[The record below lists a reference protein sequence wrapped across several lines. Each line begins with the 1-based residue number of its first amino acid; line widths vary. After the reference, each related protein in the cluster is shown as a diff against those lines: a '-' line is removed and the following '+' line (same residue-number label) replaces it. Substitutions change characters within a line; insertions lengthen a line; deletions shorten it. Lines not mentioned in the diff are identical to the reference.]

1 VTFPPS
7 HWATSI
13 SFFCSLFVDTV
24 KWFIS
29 RLPSHSK
36 DTLQSQCPPVNISS
50 TETEFFVTL
59 AVVGD
64 LHLSLVDE
72 NTIEPQAATF
82 VANISGFLK
91 GADAVITNFASP
103 VLNEGSSTVEI
114 LRSDSG
120 RFMSFAFSVCGL
132 LSIN

>member
-1 VTFPPS
+1 M
-7 HWATSI
+7 
-13 SFFCSLFVDTV
+13 

-36 DTLQSQCPPVNISS
+36 HTLQSQCPPVNISS

-72 NTIEPQAATF
+72 NTIERQAATF

-91 GADAVITNFASP
+91 GADAVITNLASP

-120 RFMSFAFSVCGL
+120 RFMS
-132 LSIN
+132 